1 MITQAAPAVIPA
13 ARPTLPQLVGLGVV
27 LVCLLVVAVGTAD
40 WWAGWVR
47 EATVPPDRAH
57 YPYNDFAEEMAAT
70 GLLVSPQRVRLYDLD
85 VQTARQQTIW
95 GPRLPAAV
103 LPFVRVPWTTFLL
116 LPLLA
121 LPYGVAFL
129 VFSACSVVLAGAGF
143 VAWARWI
150 HAPPLVGATFVLAG
164 LASFPLLR
172 TLQLGQYS
180 AITFAAV
187 TAALLWLWRGQQTRA
202 GLVLLGATVKPHLIV
217 LLPLGLLAERRW
229 RAIVAG
235 GAGLLA
241 LTLLSLLT
249 FGPTWPGDY
258 LTILRGDLG
267 ALEGVEQMQNWRG
280 LFESTL
286 GLRGPL
292 LTALMTLALAATAA
306 LVAWVWWP
314 VWTAKQPAA
323 VRPPSAIRNPHSTDL
338 RWAVTIIAS
347 LLFSPHYHFNDMLL
361 WAIPAAIILRRL
373 YAPPPGGA
381 FGPRARTV
389 AFILLWLA
397 YVLPVL
403 AFFAQAAR
411 PGLWFALLALALLIA
426 RIRRET
432 ATSGAWRVTSG

>member
-1 MITQAAPAVIPA
+1 VTTQAAPAVIA
-13 ARPTLPQLVGLGVV
+13 ASRPTLPQLVGLGVV
-27 LVCLLVVAVGTAD
+27 LVCLLIVGVGTAD
-40 WWAGWVR
+40 WWAGWGR

-70 GLLVSPQRVRLYDLD
+70 SLLVTPERLRIYDLN
-85 VQTARQQTIW
+85 VQTARQQAIW

-103 LPFVRVPWTTFLL
+103 LPFVRVPWTLFLL

-121 LPYGVAFL
+121 LPYAVAFL
-129 VFSACSVVLAGAGF
+129 VFSACSLLLALAAF
-143 VAWARWI
+143 VAWARW
-150 HAPPLVGATFVLAG
+150 AQSPPLVGATFVLAG

-187 TAALLWLWRGQQTRA
+187 TAALLALWRGQPARA

-229 RAIVAG
+229 RAIMAG
-235 GAGLLA
+235 AAGLLA
-241 LTLLSLLT
+241 LALLSTLV
-249 FGPTWPGDY
+249 FGATWPGDY

-267 ALEGVEQMQNWRG
+267 TLEAVEQKQNWRG

-286 GLRGPL
+286 ALRGPL
-292 LTALMTLALAATAA
+292 LTALMALALAGTTA

-314 VWTAKQPAA
+314 VWTRKMRSAA
-323 VRPPSAIRNPHSTDL
+323 SPPSTIASPQSDDL
-338 RWAVTIIAS
+338 RWAVTVIAS

-361 WAIPAAIILRRL
+361 WAIPAAIVLRRL

-381 FGPRARTV
+381 LNPRARTV

-397 YVLPVL
+397 YALPAV

-411 PGLWFALLALALLIA
+411 PGLWFALLVLALLIA
-426 RIRRET
+426 RIRREGSRQQ
-432 ATSGAWRVTSG
+432 AAGSRQ